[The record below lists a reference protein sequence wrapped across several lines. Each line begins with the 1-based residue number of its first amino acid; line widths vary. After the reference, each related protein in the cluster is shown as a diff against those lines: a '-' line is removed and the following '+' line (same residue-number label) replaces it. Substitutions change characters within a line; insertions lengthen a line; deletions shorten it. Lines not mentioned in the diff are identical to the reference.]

1 LGCLK
6 TFPMALEL
14 TPQEFEQLIPSLQKY
29 FREEFDQELSEMKAR
44 FLLEYFQ
51 KEIAP
56 LAYNRGVKD
65 AEQYFRSKTEDLTGI
80 CYEDPLT
87 YWTRKKR

>member
-1 LGCLK
+1 M
-6 TFPMALEL
+6 PLEL
-14 TPQEFEQLIPSLQKY
+14 TKEETEQVVPSLQRH
-29 FREEFDQELSEMKAR
+29 FREEFDQELSEMRVR

-56 LAYNRGVKD
+56 LAYNKGVKD
-65 AEQYFRSKTEDLTGI
+65 AEQYFHNKTEDLTGI

>member
-1 LGCLK
+1 
-6 TFPMALEL
+6 MALEL
-14 TPQEFEQLIPSLQKY
+14 TPQEFEQIIPSLQKY
-29 FREEFDQELSEMKAR
+29 FREELDQELSEMKAR

-56 LAYNRGVKD
+56 LAYNRGVRD
-65 AEQYFRSKTEDLTGI
+65 AEQYFRTKTEDLTGI

-87 YWTRKKR
+87 YWTRKKK

>member
-1 LGCLK
+1 M
-6 TFPMALEL
+6 PLEL
-14 TPQEFEQLIPSLQKY
+14 TKEETEQVLPSLQKY

-56 LAYNRGVKD
+56 FAYNKGVKD
-65 AEQYFRSKTEDLTGI
+65 AEQYFRTKTEDLTGI

>member
-1 LGCLK
+1 
-6 TFPMALEL
+6 MALEL
-14 TPQEFEQLIPSLQKY
+14 TPQEFEQIIPSLQKY

-56 LAYNRGVKD
+56 FAYNRGVKD
-65 AEQYFRSKTEDLTGI
+65 AEQYFRTKTEDLTGI

-87 YWTRKKR
+87 YWTRKKK

>member
-1 LGCLK
+1 M
-6 TFPMALEL
+6 PLEL
-14 TPQEFEQLIPSLQKY
+14 TKEEIEQVIPSLQKY

-44 FLLEYFQ
+44 FLSEYFQ

-56 LAYNRGVKD
+56 LAYNKGVKD
-65 AEQYFRSKTEDLTGI
+65 AEQYFRTKTEDLTGI

>member
-1 LGCLK
+1 
-6 TFPMALEL
+6 MSLEL
-14 TPQEFEQLIPSLQKY
+14 TKEETEQVIPSLQKY

-56 LAYNRGVKD
+56 LAYNKGVKD
-65 AEQYFRSKTEDLTGI
+65 AEQYFRTKTEDLTGI

-87 YWTRKKR
+87 YWTRKRK

>member
-1 LGCLK
+1 
-6 TFPMALEL
+6 MALEL
-14 TPQEFEQLIPSLQKY
+14 TPQEFAQIIPSLQKY
-29 FREEFDQELSEMKAR
+29 FREELDQDLSEMKAR

-51 KEIAP
+51 QEIAP

-65 AEQYFRSKTEDLTGI
+65 AEQYFRTKTEDLTGI

-87 YWTRKKR
+87 YWTRKRK

>member
-1 LGCLK
+1 
-6 TFPMALEL
+6 MALEL
-14 TPQEFEQLIPSLQKY
+14 TPQDFAQIIPSLQKY

-51 KEIAP
+51 QEIAP

-80 CYEDPLT
+80 CYEDPFT

>member
-1 LGCLK
+1 M
-6 TFPMALEL
+6 PLEL
-14 TPQEFEQLIPSLQKY
+14 TKEETERVVPSLQRY
-29 FREEFDQELSEMKAR
+29 FREEFDQELSEMRAR

-56 LAYNRGVKD
+56 LAYNKGVKD
-65 AEQYFRSKTEDLTGI
+65 AEQYFRTKTEDLTGI

-87 YWTRKKR
+87 YWMRKKR

>member
-1 LGCLK
+1 M
-6 TFPMALEL
+6 PLEL
-14 TPQEFEQLIPSLQKY
+14 TKQEIEQVIPSVQKY
-29 FREEFDQELSEMKAR
+29 FREEFDQELSEMRAR

-56 LAYNRGVKD
+56 LAYNKGVKD

-87 YWTRKKR
+87 YWTRNKK

>member
-1 LGCLK
+1 M
-6 TFPMALEL
+6 PLEL
-14 TPQEFEQLIPSLQKY
+14 TKEETEQVVPSLQRY
-29 FREEFDQELSEMKAR
+29 FREEFDQELSEMRAR

-65 AEQYFRSKTEDLTGI
+65 AERYFRSKTEDLTGI

>member
-1 LGCLK
+1 
-6 TFPMALEL
+6 MALEL
-14 TPQEFEQLIPSLQKY
+14 TPQDFEQIIPSLQKY
-29 FREEFDQELSEMKAR
+29 FREEFDQELSEMRAR

-56 LAYNRGVKD
+56 IAYNKGVKD
-65 AEQYFRSKTEDLTGI
+65 AEQYFRTKTEDLTGI

-87 YWTRKKR
+87 YWTRNKR

>member
-1 LGCLK
+1 
-6 TFPMALEL
+6 MALEL
-14 TPQEFEQLIPSLQKY
+14 TKEEIAEVIPSLQKY
-29 FREEFDQELSEMKAR
+29 FREEFEQELSEMKAR

-56 LAYNRGVKD
+56 FAYNKGVKD
-65 AEQYFRSKTEDLTGI
+65 AEQYFRTKTEDLTGI
-80 CYEDPLT
+80 CYEDAMT

>member
-1 LGCLK
+1 M
-6 TFPMALEL
+6 PLEL
-14 TPQEFEQLIPSLQKY
+14 TKEELEQVIPLLQRY

-65 AEQYFRSKTEDLTGI
+65 AEQYFRAKTEDLTGL

>member
-1 LGCLK
+1 
-6 TFPMALEL
+6 MSLEL
-14 TPQEFEQLIPSLQKY
+14 TKEETEQVIPSVQKY
-29 FREEFDQELSEMKAR
+29 FREELDQELSEMRAR

-56 LAYNRGVKD
+56 LAYNKGVKD
-65 AEQYFRSKTEDLTGI
+65 AEQYFRNKTEDLTGI

-87 YWTRKKR
+87 YWTRKRK

>member
-1 LGCLK
+1 M
-6 TFPMALEL
+6 PLEI
-14 TPQEFEQLIPSLQKY
+14 TKEETEQVLPSLQKY

-56 LAYNRGVKD
+56 FAYNKGVKD
-65 AEQYFRSKTEDLTGI
+65 AEQSFRTKTEDLTGI

>member
-1 LGCLK
+1 M
-6 TFPMALEL
+6 PLEL
-14 TPQEFEQLIPSLQKY
+14 TQEETEQVVPSLQRY
-29 FREEFDQELSEMKAR
+29 FREEFEQELSEMRAR

-56 LAYNRGVKD
+56 LAYNRGVQD
-65 AEQYFRSKTEDLTGI
+65 AERYFRSKTEDLTGI

-87 YWTRKKR
+87 YWTRKRK

>member
-1 LGCLK
+1 
-6 TFPMALEL
+6 MAIEL
-14 TPQEFEQLIPSLQKY
+14 TPPEITEIIPSLQKY
-29 FREEFDQELSEMKAR
+29 FREEFEQELSEMRAR

-56 LAYNRGVKD
+56 LAYNKGVKD

-80 CYEDPLT
+80 CYEQPLT
-87 YWTRKKR
+87 YWSRRKK

>member
-1 LGCLK
+1 M
-6 TFPMALEL
+6 PLEL
-14 TPQEFEQLIPSLQKY
+14 TKEEIEQVIPSLRKY

-51 KEIAP
+51 QEIAP

-65 AEQYFRSKTEDLTGI
+65 AEQYFRTKTEDLSGI

>member
-1 LGCLK
+1 
-6 TFPMALEL
+6 MALEL
-14 TPQEFEQLIPSLQKY
+14 TPQDFAQIIPSLQKY

-51 KEIAP
+51 QEIAP

>member
-1 LGCLK
+1 
-6 TFPMALEL
+6 MSLEL
-14 TPQEFEQLIPSLQKY
+14 TQEQIEQVVPSLQRY
-29 FREEFDQELSEMKAR
+29 FREEFDQELSEMRAR

-56 LAYNRGVKD
+56 LAYNQGVKD

-87 YWTRKKR
+87 YWTRKRK